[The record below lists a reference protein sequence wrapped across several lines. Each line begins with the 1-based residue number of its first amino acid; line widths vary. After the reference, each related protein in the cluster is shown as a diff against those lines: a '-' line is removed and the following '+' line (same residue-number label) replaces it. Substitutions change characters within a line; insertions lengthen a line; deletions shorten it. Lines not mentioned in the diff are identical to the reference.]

1 MRVISEPLGAGQRE
15 GEIGEENDDDDAAE
29 NVVHHVRRL

>member
-15 GEIGEENDDDDAAE
+15 GEIDEQNNDHDAAE
-29 NVVHHVRRL
+29 NVVHHVPPL